1 MDLNLKLQSVA
12 RNNASQIMTFVS
24 DKSLND
30 FVTKYWSKIE
40 PELKKLN
47 TQPVNKSTEY
57 LENLY
62 ALYEKLKLL
71 FNDSQVN
78 TILDTLTPEEES
90 KIKSEWKALSEE
102 IPPLSQSIDKVVYLR
117 LRTIADKTQ
126 VDNVITKLSKGDENS
141 INTNWKLLG
150 PELNTLEDKG
160 NMLLFIRLR
169 TIKISE
175 DKKGV
180 VQNVNTIITALSKD
194 EKTFTID
201 NWDMISAELKK
212 APDKSTISKSTTSII
227 CHIQLLYKFKTI
239 NLPYG
244 IINKLDKSAQVFVNE
259 QWDNIEHVLRDI
271 DSKSI
276 PDYIRDSYGLFNELS
291 KSIQEPG
298 AVIRGLTGTEV
309 FYAFAHWTGIDAS
322 TLKKSSPEN
331 IIDFLKGL
339 FSARKTLHDKLDK
352 TKVTTAIVSFIPN
365 EDIPFWND
373 HVNEMNEIISK
384 LVDIPRD
391 EVYSVFR
398 LYPALLQR
406 LVQAR
411 IQNALTLLV
420 TLTPQYVEV
429 ALMCWEYLHIQIK
442 PGEITSQQFMDAL
455 TNSMNTLLRTYFEP
469 YVIDV
474 EKMLKVLN
482 TLEKICSIILW
493 AYIGAEIERNYKI
506 KDKRLKQQ
514 GFTPNEDVQ
523 IRTYLYS
530 VAKIYGKLPPV
541 VSSIIIERLSIKS
554 AMFWEQHLDML
565 NFIVEHNNRAEYLE
579 LIKDAIPILYS
590 KLTRSPV
597 LDKIVENLKWAAVDS
612 FWSKRPDVLNSI
624 IKQLGQVSKDK
635 VLYEFEKYKDLLHY
649 LRPQKN
655 AFDIVQTINPTWLDF
670 ALKRWSEVESKL
682 TDNITSGQFM
692 NLLFNIDVEEKRIY
706 TPGNENFLATRQLD
720 FRGKLVPGTLR
731 NTDED
736 TDYKYLSE
744 RLQWLKDAIQRRFA
758 YEEQFKSELI
768 VEFKHAIGG
777 IHMVGEKAG
786 PQAYAKLSSDVKELD
801 DLVKELDEGGLLG
814 SESYK
819 AAPENIMTAVNQS
832 GGRKSTRRV
841 TASKFRRKG

>member
-90 KIKSEWKALSEE
+90 NINSEWATLSTEIPALS
-102 IPPLSQSIDKVVYLR
+102 PNIDKVVYLR

-126 VDNVITKLSKGDENS
+126 VNNVITKLSKGDENI
-141 INTNWKLLG
+141 INTHWKLLG
-150 PELNTLEDKG
+150 PELNTLVDKG

-169 TIKISE
+169 TIRISE
-175 DKKGV
+175 DDKGV
-180 VQNVNTIITALSKD
+180 VQNVNAIITALSEN

-201 NWDMISAELKK
+201 DWDKISAELKK
-212 APDKSTISKSTTSII
+212 VTDKSTTSII
-227 CHIQLLYKFKTI
+227 FHIQLLYKFNTI
-239 NLPYG
+239 NQPYG
-244 IINKLDKSAQVFVNE
+244 IINKLDKSEQVFVNE
-259 QWDNIEHVLRDI
+259 QWANIEPVLKDI
-271 DSKSI
+271 DPNSI
-276 PDYIRDSYGLFNELS
+276 HAYIKNSYGLFNELR
-291 KSIQEPG
+291 KSIQKPG
-298 AVIRGLTGTEV
+298 EVIRGLTAIEV
-309 FYAFAHWTGIDAS
+309 FFAFAHWTSIEPS
-322 TLKKSSPEN
+322 TLTNATPAD
-331 IIDFLKGL
+331 IIDFLKKL
-339 FSARKTLHDKLDK
+339 FSARQTLHNKLAK
-352 TKVTTAIVSFIPN
+352 TNVTTAIVAYIPN
-365 EDIPFWND
+365 GDIPYWNK
-373 HVNEMNEIISK
+373 HTEEMNVIISK

-391 EVYSVFR
+391 EVYSVFN
-398 LYPALLQR
+398 LYPVLLAK
-406 LVQAR
+406 LNNAG

-429 ALMCWEYLHIQIK
+429 ALMCWEYLNIQIN
-442 PGEITSQQFMDAL
+442 PGFTIQQFMDAL
-455 TNSMNTLLRTYFEP
+455 TNSMNELLSKYFEP

-474 EKMLKVLN
+474 AKMLRALKPF
-482 TLEKICSIILW
+482 EKICSIIHW
-493 AYIGAEIERNYKI
+493 AYIGPEIDRNYKS
-506 KDKRLKQQ
+506 KAERLRQQ
-514 GFTPNEDVQ
+514 KLTKFTPNKDVQ
-523 IRTYLYS
+523 IRTYIDS

-541 VSSIIIERLSIKS
+541 VSSTIIERLSIKS
-554 AMFWEQHLDML
+554 AVFWEQHLDML
-565 NFIVEHNNRAEYLE
+565 NFIVEHNNKAEYLE
-579 LIKDAIPILYS
+579 LIKNEIPILYG

-597 LDKIVENLKWAAVDS
+597 LDKIVANLKWAAVKS
-612 FWSKRPDVLNSI
+612 LWSTRPDVLNSI
-624 IKQLGQVSKDK
+624 IKQLGQVPEDK
-635 VLYEFEKYKDLLHY
+635 VLDEFEKYKELLNY

-706 TPGNENFLATRQLD
+706 TTGNENFLATRQLD